1 VRAHAAEAGLDCVFV
16 PLCVDGRNLNL
27 SLEQAYGTRSD
38 GRYLTQFEN
47 AAIVLPTDRRPPLAI
62 TEDGEGNEWLPEPR
76 PANGRWGVAMAEAL
90 LGAGMERARI
100 GVSGLRRGRVSHARA
115 TDGVVNHTAYAE
127 VLRRLPDAILEDAT
141 DAVGFA
147 RFVKSE
153 EEIACL
159 RKGASIAL
167 AGIERMIETA
177 RPGLP
182 SAELYAAVMERM
194 LELGSA
200 YYPLALFAS
209 PLGTPGPRFENP
221 PPDLV
226 LHEGDLITHETAAV
240 WGGLIAQELQ
250 PILLGAIPE
259 AWKPVVDLQREVFYA
274 GLELMRPGT
283 PLGELI
289 DFVNGF
295 GAKRGCD
302 RSSSCTAAAT
312 AMTAPC

>member
-1 VRAHAAEAGLDCVFV
+1 LDCVFV

-47 AAIVLPTDRRPPLAI
+47 AAIVLPTDGRPRLRQPLVALAI
-62 TEDGEGNEWLPEPR
+62 LRNSDGR

-90 LGAGMERARI
+90 LEAGMERARI

-127 VLRRLPDAILEDAT
+127 VLRRLPDAICEDAT

-159 RKGASIAL
+159 RKGASIAV

-182 SAELYAAVMERM
+182 AAELYAAVMERM

-209 PLGTPGPRFENP
+209 PLGN
-221 PPDLV
+221 
-226 LHEGDLITHETAAV
+226 EGSAL
-240 WGGLIAQELQ
+240 
-250 PILLGAIPE
+250 
-259 AWKPVVDLQREVFYA
+259 
-274 GLELMRPGT
+274 
-283 PLGELI
+283 
-289 DFVNGF
+289 
-295 GAKRGCD
+295 
-302 RSSSCTAAAT
+302 
-312 AMTAPC
+312 